1 MFSHLVGKARLS
13 SPVAWEQFTF
23 SESRGSNNFLVKS
36 ERLLRLCVDDSQ
48 LEENATEIERL
59 KVQFVRDL
67 FGTAGSQSSE
77 VATNNLLLGKK
88 NTSIYIYISIIIYGC
103 LGRVGSWDHSQ
114 QLEAGCALLPTWLA
128 RLRAAR
134 CTLLASAPTT
144 RGTTS
149 AHALGDCCGGCWWL
163 GGRNF

>member
-1 MFSHLVGKARLS
+1 MTSMFSHLVGKARLS

-48 LEENATEIERL
+48 LEENAKEIERL

-88 NTSIYIYISIIIYGC
+88 NTSIYIYINNHIWMSG
-103 LGRVGSWDHSQ
+103 
-114 QLEAGCALLPTWLA
+114 
-128 RLRAAR
+128 
-134 CTLLASAPTT
+134 
-144 RGTTS
+144 
-149 AHALGDCCGGCWWL
+149 
-163 GGRNF
+163 